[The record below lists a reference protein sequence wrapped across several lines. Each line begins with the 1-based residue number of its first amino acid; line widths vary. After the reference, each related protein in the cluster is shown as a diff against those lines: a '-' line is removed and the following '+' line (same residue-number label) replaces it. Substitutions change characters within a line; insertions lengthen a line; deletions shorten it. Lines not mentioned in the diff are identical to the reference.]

1 MSDGEQR
8 NGEGSGGQG
17 GLRHRF
23 QDRLTAAQNLLT
35 RLKLRAF
42 NLKQERDFHRFFTFF
57 DAVQLLHNTKMII
70 NIFDKPMYASK
81 KLKKRKQNPR
91 RLRKAMV
98 QHKLGTSDS
107 SDTVYKSPLTLL
119 SGPFKKFHIT
129 EWGISSTK
137 N

>member
-42 NLKQERDFHRFFTFF
+42 NLKQERDFHSFFFTFV
-57 DAVQLLHNTKMII
+57 DCTAILLGSLYLILH
-70 NIFDKPMYASK
+70 
-81 KLKKRKQNPR
+81 
-91 RLRKAMV
+91 
-98 QHKLGTSDS
+98 
-107 SDTVYKSPLTLL
+107 
-119 SGPFKKFHIT
+119 
-129 EWGISSTK
+129 
-137 N
+137 

>member
-42 NLKQERDFHRFFTFF
+42 NLKQERDFRRFLHLSALCSFYTFLN
-57 DAVQLLHNTKMII
+57 DNT
-70 NIFDKPMYASK
+70 IFDKPLYDAK
-81 KLKKRKQNPR
+81 KRKKRKQ
-91 RLRKAMV
+91 KI
-98 QHKLGTSDS
+98 QETEES
-107 SDTVYKSPLTLL
+107 SGAAQTRN
-119 SGPFKKFHIT
+119 I
-129 EWGISSTK
+129 
-137 N
+137 